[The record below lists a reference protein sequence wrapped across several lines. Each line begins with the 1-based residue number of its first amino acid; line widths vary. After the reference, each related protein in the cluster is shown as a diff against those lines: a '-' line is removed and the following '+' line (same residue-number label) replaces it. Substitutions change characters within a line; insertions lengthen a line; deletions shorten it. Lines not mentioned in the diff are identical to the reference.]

1 MISKNEYEKILS
13 QEYQIPGLE
22 QFLARYRCNIDISI
36 FCAPWKATPKN
47 KKLALSIP
55 KNPRKLPE

>member
-1 MISKNEYEKILS
+1 MISKNEYEKILL

-36 FCAPWKATPKN
+36 FCASWKVTPIN
-47 KKLALSIP
+47 KKLALSIH
-55 KNPRKLPE
+55 KNPGKSPE